1 MKKGLLVCQHHSSK
15 LVTIKINQY
24 ILFLR
29 NKIYIIG
36 LPTKLILK
44 ECFEVNWATNRL
56 DNLY

>member
-1 MKKGLLVCQHHSSK
+1 MSTSFIYIT
-15 LVTIKINQY
+15 VTIKINQY
-24 ILFLR
+24 ILFLI

-36 LPTKLILK
+36 LATKLVILK